1 MVSHC
6 LRAAL
11 KKACTIFWNSVAV
24 TERVASDSKISVGPS
39 CFCAIVAKAF
49 SWARQ
54 HPTMPQ
60 MSTSPFC
67 KDLPREI
74 LWILEFHQQADF
86 RPLRLWIAS
95 LKRQFDVKQGY
106 VAFNRLICKLRSDI
120 SWYGCRKQE
129 NTTRSTWTW
138 HYQIEMVYR
147 QFWKERLKPVSHVC
161 FFSRLE
167 IQLCFIVRPA
177 PPPFGTLGLPEKVQ
191 KAACCWSELLR
202 VFWEA
207 SKVKQAAKKSNQN
220 HIYSMQPGLLNSC
233 CSWLA
238 ALPFGVSLSL
248 LVDAVAVVYAGW
260 FILLPECWQTAK
272 YSDISY
278 AETHNN
284 KRVQLHFPTRIAV
297 LNL

>member
-1 MVSHC
+1 MV
-6 LRAAL
+6 
-11 KKACTIFWNSVAV
+11 
-24 TERVASDSKISVGPS
+24 VASRK
-39 CFCAIVAKAF
+39 
-49 SWARQ
+49 
-54 HPTMPQ
+54 T
-60 MSTSPFC
+60 
-67 KDLPREI
+67 PREVPELGIIKLKWYTGI
-74 LWILEFHQQADF
+74 LFTKLVKTEKE
-86 RPLRLWIAS
+86 PMM
-95 LKRQFDVKQGY
+95 DV
-106 VAFNRLICKLRSDI
+106 
-120 SWYGCRKQE
+120 
-129 NTTRSTWTW
+129 
-138 HYQIEMVYR
+138 
-147 QFWKERLKPVSHVC
+147 KERLKPLSHVW

-167 IQLCFIVRPA
+167 IQLCIYCPSC
-177 PPPFGTLGLPEKVQ
+177 PPVWNIRSTRKVQ

-207 SKVKQAAKKSNQN
+207 SKVKQAAKNSNQN

-238 ALPFGVSLSL
+238 ALPFGVSTSL
-248 LVDAVAVVYAGW
+248 LVDVVAVVYAGW